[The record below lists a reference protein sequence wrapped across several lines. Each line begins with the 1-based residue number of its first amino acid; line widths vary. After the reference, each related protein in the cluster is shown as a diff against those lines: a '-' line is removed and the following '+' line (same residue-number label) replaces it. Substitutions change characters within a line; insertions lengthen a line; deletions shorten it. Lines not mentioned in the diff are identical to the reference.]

1 MAWLCVDKDSTEII
15 SPSQPIRDYDRWN
28 CCYENVE
35 GWYDNYGIIL
45 TKGTIKKI
53 IGRDLKWEDE
63 PIEI

>member
-1 MAWLCVDKDSTEII
+1 MAWLCVDRDGTEIV
-15 SPSQPIRDYDRWN
+15 SPVQPIRDFDEWN
-28 CCYENVE
+28 CYRENAE
-35 GWYDNYGIIL
+35 GWYDNYGITL